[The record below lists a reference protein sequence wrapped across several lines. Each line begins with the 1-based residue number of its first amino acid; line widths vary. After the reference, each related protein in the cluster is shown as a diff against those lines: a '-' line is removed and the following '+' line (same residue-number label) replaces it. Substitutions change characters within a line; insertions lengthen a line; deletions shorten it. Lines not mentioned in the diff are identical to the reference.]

1 MDSNLNKILKDIFP
15 HQFNIIL
22 IILCKALLKYP
33 LRRKKSPN
41 SYGRKKSTI
50 PLTL

>member
-1 MDSNLNKILKDIFP
+1 MDSNINKILKDIFP

-33 LRRKKSPN
+33 LRRKNPQIVMVEKNQPFH
-41 SYGRKKSTI
+41 
-50 PLTL
+50 

>member
-1 MDSNLNKILKDIFP
+1 MDSNLNKIHKDIFP
-15 HQFNIIL
+15 HQFNINL
-22 IILCKALLKYP
+22 IVLCKASLKYP
-33 LRRKKSPN
+33 LIRKKSPN